1 MRVHEEM
8 FDEFFARRL
17 PDEGFL
23 PKEGRDDYF
32 GLLQTM
38 QGYRPELHGHV
49 VTMDGAVIVPEL
61 RPSVPR
67 SIPGHPISN
76 Q

>member
-1 MRVHEEM
+1 MQVHEEM

-49 VTMDGAVIVPEL
+49 VTMDGTVIFPEL
-61 RPSVPR
+61 RPSV
-67 SIPGHPISN
+67 SGSVPGHLIRN
-76 Q
+76 R